1 MNSPRGVAQLAL
13 HLVLIG
19 AFIWEEPPHPRLA
32 LWRPLFL
39 VKSHPL
45 ALSHQELLLPK
56 HFNYFQSA

>member
-1 MNSPRGVAQLAL
+1 MMNSPRGVAQLAL

-45 ALSHQELLLPK
+45 ALSHQEL
-56 HFNYFQSA
+56 